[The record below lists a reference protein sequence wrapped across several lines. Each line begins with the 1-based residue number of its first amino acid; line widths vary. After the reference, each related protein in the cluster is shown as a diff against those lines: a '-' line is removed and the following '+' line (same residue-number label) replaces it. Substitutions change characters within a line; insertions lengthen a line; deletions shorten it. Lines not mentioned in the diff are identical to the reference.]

1 MSVQKAQSDG
11 VAEGIMNKDDLG
23 RSLRAFFDVPAKLWV
38 DLLAAMRVVPYPL
51 AREVHRAVDV
61 GERTANSF
69 REDLRATANSFREDL
84 RATANTFRED
94 LRVFLIFLG
103 VFLVWRELRRR

>member
-1 MSVQKAQSDG
+1 M
-11 VAEGIMNKDDLG
+11 
-23 RSLRAFFDVPAKLWV
+23 RAFFDVPAKLWV

-61 GERTANSF
+61 AER
-69 REDLRATANSFREDL
+69 
-84 RATANTFRED
+84 TANTFRED
-94 LRVFLIFLG
+94 VRAFLNAFRDDLRVFLVLLG